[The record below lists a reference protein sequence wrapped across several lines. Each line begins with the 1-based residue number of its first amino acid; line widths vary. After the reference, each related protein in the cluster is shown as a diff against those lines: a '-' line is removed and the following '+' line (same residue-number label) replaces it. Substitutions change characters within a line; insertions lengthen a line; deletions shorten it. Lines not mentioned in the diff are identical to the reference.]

1 MKKELMNMCFAS
13 KLIIKAGTLIAIVL
27 LCFAFFSL
35 NYKIMMCTVSVY
47 LFGESIVAGLI
58 FDVIAKRIEQ

>member
-1 MKKELMNMCFAS
+1 MKKAIKNMCYAS
-13 KLIIKAGTLIAIVL
+13 KLIIKAGTLLSIFL
-27 LCFAFFSL
+27 LFFAFFSL

-47 LFGESIVAGLI
+47 LFGESIIAGLI